1 MFLGLRRELER
12 GMFLGMIPPLAARPD
27 AYGSGS
33 RNDPLLFIDVDR
45 REDTTAR
52 PPPFLSSGLA
62 LFDSELLSLFD
73 VVVVFI
79 ESRVIL
85 LSVDLSMEAV
95 PADLVAA
102 LLAAALA
109 SVMMPLPPLAAVG
122 GDEDLALL
130 GDFMLC
136 AILLILALTASEERK
151 AGFGLTSGRGII
163 EPGEVF
169 LGVGVGA
176 TVFSGC
182 GEEAN
187 LSSRLPN

>member
-52 PPPFLSSGLA
+52 PPFLSSGLD
-62 LFDSELLSLFD
+62 LFDSELLSLF

-85 LSVDLSMEAV
+85 LSVDLRMEAV

>member
-73 VVVVFI
+73 VVVLI

-85 LSVDLSMEAV
+85 LNVDLRMEAV

-163 EPGEVF
+163 DPGEVF

-176 TVFSGC
+176 TAFSGC

>member
-45 REDTTAR
+45 REDTAAR

-73 VVVVFI
+73 VVVLI

-85 LSVDLSMEAV
+85 LNVDLRMEAV

-163 EPGEVF
+163 DPGEVF

-176 TVFSGC
+176 TAFSGC